1 VYDPTNAAAQSA
13 GSQNDLFLC
22 PTFAFWSRPYDP
34 NDSGVYA
41 ATTPWYAVTHT
52 INTHPV
58 VVALPA
64 GPNNITGL
72 IVYEITTNHPQYNQ
86 FRNRNNPNFASCPN
100 KLNISL
106 AVVAAVPNQLTVT
119 II

>member
-1 VYDPTNAAAQSA
+1 MYDPTNPVAQSQ
-13 GSQNDLFLC
+13 GSQNDLSLW
-22 PTFAFWSRPYDP
+22 PTLAAWSNDP

-41 ATTPWYAVTHT
+41 ATTPWYAVHHT
-52 INTHPV
+52 INTHPA

-64 GPNNITGL
+64 GPNNVAGL

-100 KLNISL
+100 KLNILL
-106 AVVAAVPNQLTVT
+106 AHGPNQLTPNQLTVT